1 LYVGFGPAD
10 IDAQQLAVDE
20 LRSAAQ
26 SAHRPD
32 WEAVAWAFQTDC
44 HLMLGDDE
52 SARTAHEHLRH
63 VALVSRDPFAALT
76 ANMVSGRRASLDG
89 DFATTEGL
97 VGEQFALSA
106 RIGMAQSAMHV
117 NATVLLLPLWNF
129 QQRFDQIER
138 VLRSMVAEGD
148 YRQAKLLWTASLRSR
163 QGRLEEAAAELG
175 IGMPVIDHGH
185 YWGWSVDEATTAIV
199 HLDDPARAE
208 ALLRQLH
215 PYRHLDCIFD
225 WLQHRGAVIHHIGR
239 LLIVCGRFTE
249 AVDALDEAVDR
260 YERLHSPPWLVVAR
274 RDLARALRGRAHPND
289 DVHAARF
296 EAWSRLRP
304 PVWGSQPLDASG
316 GAVRA
321 TRQFVCRWW
330 PGNVRVDAPCRRRTA
345 SN

>member
-1 LYVGFGPAD
+1 
-10 IDAQQLAVDE
+10 
-20 LRSAAQ
+20 
-26 SAHRPD
+26 
-32 WEAVAWAFQTDC
+32 
-44 HLMLGDDE
+44 
-52 SARTAHEHLRH
+52 
-63 VALVSRDPFAALT
+63 
-76 ANMVSGRRASLDG
+76 
-89 DFATTEGL
+89 
-97 VGEQFALSA
+97 
-106 RIGMAQSAMHV
+106 
-117 NATVLLLPLWNF
+117 
-129 QQRFDQIER
+129 
-138 VLRSMVAEGD
+138 MVAEGD